1 MNLWKHKLNV
11 ANSTL
16 VIKQPA
22 APQPKYDNTVLSTK
36 ANYPLMKFIHHI
48 CLRLDEDRNMRWF
61 TDKTTCAK
69 TSAQDLLR
77 SV

>member
-48 CLRLDEDRNMRWF
+48 CPE
-61 TDKTTCAK
+61 A
-69 TSAQDLLR
+69 
-77 SV
+77 